1 MESVQQKGNFDQ
13 GRPNLSGS
21 SPSPDA
27 GFSQRQ
33 GSPDRFQV
41 AFQKL
46 QEKKKSY
53 KKETKV
59 SGFAAAE
66 ALFKSH
72 PLEGNF

>member
-1 MESVQQKGNFDQ
+1 MTRVVQTSLVPAPAPTLASPR
-13 GRPNLSGS
+13 GRAAPTDS
-21 SPSPDA
+21 
-27 GFSQRQ
+27 
-33 GSPDRFQV
+33 
-41 AFQKL
+41 KL
-46 QEKKKSY
+46 LFRSCKKKKKSY